1 MVPHHTIRV
10 RLEAAPDRSYD
21 IVVKPGV
28 LNDVPRLLKPHWKG
42 KNIFVISDS
51 RVAPLYGPGLNRGFR
66 REGMEAKA
74 FEIPA
79 GEASKREG
87 IIHTLYGKLL
97 SGGVRRDSLVIA
109 LGGGVVGDV
118 AGFVAAT
125 ILRGIRYVQIP
136 TSLLAQVDSSVGGKV
151 GIDHRSGKNLIGAF
165 HQPTAVFADPCVLG
179 TLSDSEF
186 RNGLAEV
193 VKIAAALDASLFE
206 RIERDAVTILQKS
219 PGVLARIVVEAAG
232 LKASV
237 VEQDEFEAGLRKSLN
252 VGHTIGH
259 ALEAISGY
267 TLKHGMAVAAG
278 TVLESMIAV
287 EMGILD
293 RASFDRLL
301 RVLESLR
308 LPVIPPRVRPTKRFF
323 SALSLDKKSEG
334 SRPRF
339 ALLNAIGSC
348 VVGVDVPPDLI
359 RKVIAR

>member
-1 MVPHHTIRV
+1 MVSDHKIRV

-21 IVVKPGV
+21 IIVKPGV
-28 LNDVPRLLKPHWKG
+28 LNDVPGFLKAQWKG
-42 KNIFVISDS
+42 KNIYLITDS
-51 RVAPLYGPGLNRGFR
+51 HVAPLYGAGLLRGFA
-66 REGMEAKA
+66 REGMNARL

-79 GEASKREG
+79 GEASKREA
-87 IIHTLYGKLL
+87 IIHSLYGKLL
-97 SGGVRRDSLVIA
+97 AAGVRRDSLIIA

-125 ILRGIRYVQIP
+125 ILRGIRYIQIP

-165 HQPTAVFADPCVLG
+165 HQPVAVYADPSVLG
-179 TLSDSEF
+179 TLPDIEF

-219 PGVLARIVVEAAG
+219 PGVLARVVKDAAG

-237 VEQDEFEAGLRKSLN
+237 VESDEFETGLRKSLN

-259 ALEAISGY
+259 ALEAVSDY

-293 RASFDRLL
+293 RANFDRLIHL
-301 RVLESLR
+301 LQTLR
-308 LPVIPPRVRPTKRFF
+308 LPVAPPKVAKKKKFF
-323 SALSLDKKSEG
+323 SALSVDKKSEG
-334 SRPRF
+334 GRPRF
-339 ALLNAIGSC
+339 VLLNAIGSC
-348 VVGVDVPPDLI
+348 VVGIDVPAELI